1 MAGDPNASP
10 ERRRKLAR
18 ARTENAK
25 AIRDWEAA
33 HPVIPTP
40 HVFMETIWP
49 KLTGVRAQAVREA
62 TGLSISYC
70 RRVLRGQYVPHPMHW
85 EALQALISEK

>member
-1 MAGDPNASP
+1 
-10 ERRRKLAR
+10 
-18 ARTENAK
+18 
-25 AIRDWEAA
+25 
-33 HPVIPTP
+33 
-40 HVFMETIWP
+40 METIWP